1 MNKQRKHHP
10 HIYVIVVIIE
20 KIQRSLRTS
29 IFFGILN
36 LRKLSRWEN
45 NTMKANVYQIVFGM
59 LWISIRENNIH
70 YTYVIVYKRKLREP
84 MALVYLQNM
93 KDPKTAYMNIIN
105 RAFAN

>member
-70 YTYVIVYKRKLREP
+70 YKYVIVCKKKITRAYGSRISSKHEGPKKLH
-84 MALVYLQNM
+84 
-93 KDPKTAYMNIIN
+93 I
-105 RAFAN
+105 